1 MKNLLCCLTFSSGK
15 TPAFRACAVH
25 CNSLPVVV
33 DKVVVDKVVVV
44 VLKFHVDVKNVYII
58 SYSN

>member
-33 DKVVVDKVVVV
+33 DKVVVV
-44 VLKFHVDVKNVYII
+44 VLNYKFHVDVKNVYII